1 MQNLCINL
9 ASVYVFH
16 RNIPNIG
23 SDGLIKATNNIKIR
37 QIHGRKYFLLWIDWA
52 LRSSQIQ
59 PSMNF
64 WIYSL
69 HIMNIWLAFIADK
82 WQCNIIFLCSEIYYW
97 DFVVSKSVNIYF
109 HSREEVRL
117 KLDSPFTTKTVVF
130 TKGWN
135 YKGVAKCASAVH
147 IS

>member
-1 MQNLCINL
+1 MQNLFINL

-23 SDGLIKATNNIKIR
+23 SDGLIKTTNNIKIR
-37 QIHGRKYFLLWIDWA
+37 QIHGMKYFLLWIDWA

-82 WQCNIIFLCSEIYYW
+82 WQDGNQAKMSVSLLSSKLEVPMIYWGGLLLSTILMCYM
-97 DFVVSKSVNIYF
+97 FFICT
-109 HSREEVRL
+109 L
-117 KLDSPFTTKTVVF
+117 KTS
-130 TKGWN
+130 
-135 YKGVAKCASAVH
+135 
-147 IS
+147 